1 MGAGQHRHGKK
12 ERNEIF
18 SHLVWELDA
27 GYLFHVATTSAT
39 ITDRA
44 EIIPANYFTPLEIE
58 AIYGN
63 RAPLEV
69 DLGCGDGLFLA
80 AAAAAN
86 PTRNFLGIERMP
98 GRVRSACGKIARGDL
113 GNARI
118 LHIEIS
124 YAVRHLLPADA
135 VAVFHL
141 MFPDPWPKR
150 RHSSRRVVTLEL
162 LAALHHALAPN
173 GTLRIATDEIE
184 YFREIERL
192 AARSPGFIKVSDR
205 KDPDSVSTFEKR
217 FRQDGLEIHR
227 LVLRKVSPSR
237 NGVASQ

>member
-1 MGAGQHRHGKK
+1 M
-12 ERNEIF
+12 F

-27 GYLFHVATTSAT
+27 SYLFHVATTPAT
-39 ITDRA
+39 LTDRA
-44 EIIPANYFTPLEIE
+44 EIIPANYFAPLSFD

-80 AAAAAN
+80 SAAAAN
-86 PTRNFLGIERMP
+86 PARNFLGIERMP
-98 GRVRSACGKIARGDL
+98 GRVRSAIRKIEVGGL
-113 GNARI
+113 SNARI
-118 LHIEIS
+118 LEIELS
-124 YAVRHLLPADA
+124 YAVRHLLPPGS

-150 RHSSRRVVTLEL
+150 RHSPRRIVTDDF
-162 LAALHHALAPN
+162 LAALHRALARD
-173 GTLRIATDEIE
+173 GLVRIATDDND

-192 AARSPGFIKVSDR
+192 AARSPRFITMTDCDGPVS
-205 KDPDSVSTFEKR
+205 PSTFEKR

>member
-1 MGAGQHRHGKK
+1 MA
-12 ERNEIF
+12 
-18 SHLVWELDA
+18 SVP
-27 GYLFHVATTSAT
+27 ST
-39 ITDRA
+39 IADPA
-44 EIIPANYFTPLEIE
+44 AIIPANYFAPLDFE

-86 PTRNFLGIERMP
+86 PAGNFLGIERMP
-98 GRVRSACGKIARGDL
+98 GRVRSACRKIEL
-113 GNARI
+113 GGLTNARI
-118 LHIEIS
+118 LQLEIS
-124 YAVRHLLPADA
+124 YAVRHLLPAA
-135 VAVFHL
+135 SVAGFHL

-150 RHSSRRVVTLEL
+150 RHSPRRVVTEDL
-162 LAALHHALAPN
+162 LTALHRALAPD
-173 GTLRIATDEIE
+173 GTLRIATDQPD

-192 AARSPGFIKVSDR
+192 AVRSPGFIEVLDR
-205 KDPDSVSTFEKR
+205 EPPESLSTFEKR
-217 FRQDGLEIHR
+217 FRLNGLEIHR

>member
-1 MGAGQHRHGKK
+1 LF
-12 ERNEIF
+12 F

-27 GYLFHVATTSAT
+27 GYLFHVATTPAT

-44 EIIPANYFTPLEIE
+44 EIIPANYFAPLDFE
-58 AIYGN
+58 AIYGK

-86 PTRNFLGIERMP
+86 PARNFLGIDRMP
-98 GRVRSACGKIARGDL
+98 GRVRSAARKIKIGAL
-113 GNARI
+113 INARI
-118 LHIEIS
+118 LEIEIS
-124 YAVRHLLPADA
+124 YAIRHLLPAA
-135 VAVFHL
+135 SVAVFHL

-150 RHSSRRVVTLEL
+150 RHSPRRIVTEDFF
-162 LAALHHALAPN
+162 AALHRALAPH
-173 GTLRIATDEIE
+173 GLVRIATDEAD

-192 AARSPGFIKVSDR
+192 AARSSGFIGIADCDTPASAT
-205 KDPDSVSTFEKR
+205 TFEKR
-217 FRQDGLEIHR
+217 FKQDGLEIHR
-227 LVLRKVSPSR
+227 LVLRKVSPSK